1 MKKFVLFTGG
11 LLLISTFMHS
21 GNTPANLSNSGS
33 AKNSATKKEG
43 QILPAPKSS
52 PILLPLPGS
61 SKQQVNSSAQGEQAS
76 PQGGTSSQQNGTGDT
91 TTPTQT
97 AAQAAQ
103 QPTCTTNPDG
113 TCTSVT
119 PNSGTNTCPSS
130 QPSPTPSGY
139 DRMNTAC

>member
-33 AKNSATKKEG
+33 AKNSATKKEN

-61 SKQQVNSSAQGEQAS
+61 SKQQINSSAQGEQAS
-76 PQGGTSSQQNGTGDT
+76 PQGASSQQNGTGDT

-97 AAQAAQ
+97 GAQAAQ

-113 TCTSVT
+113 TCTAVT